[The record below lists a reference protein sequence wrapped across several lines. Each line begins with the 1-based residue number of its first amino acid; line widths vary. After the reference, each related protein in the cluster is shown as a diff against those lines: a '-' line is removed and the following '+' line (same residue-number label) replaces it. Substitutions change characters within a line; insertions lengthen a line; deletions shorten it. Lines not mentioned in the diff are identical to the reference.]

1 MYNVMKYQI
10 VIIIIIIII
19 IIGLISYNNNN
30 FEKFIN
36 DNKDKVT
43 DICNAREKLD
53 LEVCNNKNI
62 KGDPGER
69 GHKGRAGDPGLVGDK
84 GDKGDNGMNGKHA
97 YCIGS
102 FVFKDDSGNVI
113 DSSNGNCDETYNNL
127 VDKETIVRIPDGERG
142 FNARMNPIIFV
153 DASKFVNID
162 FESPD
167 IQNMDFLQTI
177 DDDDII
183 SKQHVENNDLPPII
197 IPIEKGD
204 KGDVGKHAIQ
214 IAPTDNTNYEDNV
227 ICNTP
232 GDKGP
237 DGTVGPRGDDGL
249 DNTNNGTKGP
259 RGYTGQIIKEPQF
272 DTLDTKILHLINND
286 NDRSVFSD
294 LCSYITKEKIKK
306 INEIIRLELEHNENS
321 EREIDRQSSFSQSVS
336 GTEQERECT
345 IYQ

>member
-1 MYNVMKYQI
+1 MYIVMKYQI
-10 VIIIIIIII
+10 IIIIIIII

-36 DNKDKVT
+36 DNQDKVT
-43 DICNAREKLD
+43 DICNARQKLD

-69 GHKGRAGDPGLVGDK
+69 GHKGRDGVPGLVGDK
-84 GDKGDNGMNGKHA
+84 GDKGNDGMNGKHA
-97 YCIGS
+97 YCIGN
-102 FVFKDDSGNVI
+102 FVFEDDYDNVI
-113 DSSNGNCDETYNNL
+113 SESNDNCDETYNNL
-127 VDKETIVRIPDGERG
+127 VDKETIVRIPNGERG

-153 DASKFVNID
+153 DM
-162 FESPD
+162 ESG
-167 IQNMDFLQTI
+167 NE
-177 DDDDII
+177 I
-183 SKQHVENNDLPPII
+183 SRQHEENSDLEPIRI
-197 IPIEKGD
+197 RIEKGD

-214 IAPTDNTNYEDNV
+214 IPPDDNSNYEDNIKCDV
-227 ICNTP
+227 P

-237 DGTVGPRGDDGL
+237 DGTVGPRGPPGP

-259 RGYTGQIIKEPQF
+259 IGHTGQIIKEPQF
-272 DTLDTKILHLINND
+272 DTLDTRILHLINND
-286 NDRSVFSD
+286 NDKSVFSD

-306 INEIIRLELEHNENS
+306 INEIIKLELEHNENS

-336 GTEQERECT
+336 GTEPERECT